1 MMVNLNGDAA
11 TPSHISSSIGLLP
24 TKPIIRI
31 LTMAVSI

>member
-1 MMVNLNGDAA
+1 MVNLNGDAV
-11 TPSHISSSIGLLP
+11 TPSHISNITGLLP